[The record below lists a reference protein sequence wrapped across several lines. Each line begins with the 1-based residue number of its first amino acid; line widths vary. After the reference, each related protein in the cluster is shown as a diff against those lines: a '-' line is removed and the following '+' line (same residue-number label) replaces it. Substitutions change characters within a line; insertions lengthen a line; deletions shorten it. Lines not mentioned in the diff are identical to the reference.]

1 MLIVHRNQVNVK
13 CFTLWRR
20 PGLRFSG
27 SLCSCVIVWGFGIDA
42 IAMSALVDDD
52 MVGLGIEIDR

>member
-1 MLIVHRNQVNVK
+1 MK

-20 PGLRFSG
+20 PGFLFSG
-27 SLCSCVIVWGFGIDA
+27 SHCSCVIVSGFGVDG

-52 MVGLGIEIDR
+52 MVELGIEIDG